1 VEASEAFRRIFWR
14 HRWLLLI
21 LMILPAVAIV
31 PLKERQPVQ
40 YAATATIQ
48 GQGTT
53 PDATTQVSAIQ
64 SRVSAVAT
72 SPAAVQA
79 AITQAKV
86 NRSVTQVA
94 KHEIAIT
101 PLSSS
106 AIMVMTV
113 TDASPQV
120 AVALAGALA
129 HVVVDQLNQLGIKD
143 NPELAQLGQANAQLN
158 IRRNQLLT
166 ELNKANAS
174 NASTSV
180 SVQALLSQLGATEQE
195 LATNQSESQQILA
208 TLTGETGAS
217 VVSVQTY
224 ATGASRHV
232 AVDAALAALLGL
244 VVGLLFAT
252 LREVLRPTVA
262 QPGAGARELGAV
274 LFGSAHVRGNRII
287 SLGQNLPE
295 RLSLAAHRAGV
306 LAIILTGPG
315 SPDRLA
321 ALAAELRDAMPSP
334 ERADTRS
341 ARVLTAARLDH
352 GHNGDDPGSNGDS
365 RRPAARTPKPQATV
379 VTLSDIRL
387 ASPPPDAAL
396 VVVLPRFAPHSA
408 LDQAADLGVTADWP
422 ILGVIGIRRQRLL
435 ASLIGRPAAA
445 PALRALDTPLGGG
458 LGGGMAADTNPD
470 ILAAGAGPVNSA
482 APETAAP
489 HAAAPSQAAAK
500 TVPYAKPVLNEK
512 PVPNEKARTPEG
524 NHQEGEHD

>member
-1 VEASEAFRRIFWR
+1 
-14 HRWLLLI
+14 LLLI
-21 LMILPAVAIV
+21 LMIVPALAIV
-31 PLKERQPVQ
+31 PLKERQPVT

-53 PDATTQVSAIQ
+53 PDATTQVTAIQ

-72 SPAAVQA
+72 DPGLVGSVLS
-79 AITQAKV
+79 QAKV
-86 NRSVTQVA
+86 NLSAVQVA
-94 KHEIAIT
+94 RHNITVT

-106 AIMVMTV
+106 AIMDITV
-113 TDASPQV
+113 TNPNPQV
-120 AVALAGALA
+120 AIDLAGLLA
-129 HVVVDQLNQLGIKD
+129 NAVVTQLNELGVKD
-143 NPELAQLGQANAQLN
+143 NPELAALAKTDEQLSA
-158 IRRNQLLT
+158 RRDQLLA
-166 ELNKANAS
+166 ELAHANAS

-180 SVQALLSQLGATEQE
+180 SVQSLLSQLGATEQE
-195 LATNQSESQQILA
+195 LATNESQSQQVLA
-208 TLTGETGAS
+208 TLTTETGAS
-217 VVSVQTY
+217 VVSVPAY
-224 ATGASRHV
+224 ASGVSRHV

-244 VVGLLFAT
+244 VLGLLFAT
-252 LREVLRPTVA
+252 LREVMRPSVA
-262 QPGAGARELGAV
+262 QPAAGARELGAV
-274 LFGSAHVRGNRII
+274 LLGSSDERRGKIVR
-287 SLGQNLPE
+287 LDPDLPE